1 MEFTL
6 GSASSSGRRRAT
18 RRSDRARN
26 EENLNEL
33 LRREHATSEKFI
45 DETVRAGETEAFIS
59 VLKKLS
65 ARCDEWN
72 RSIERLKRR
81 VQHLRPA
88 NIDDNDY
95 YGRLQSA
102 MHILNRNL
110 DALTRLQEERE
121 AIDEDE
127 ARDALLI
134 ELGATAAAGYAQESQ
149 VRLLRLLKRANDDG
163 QHKDP
168 SLSSPSWF

>member
-1 MEFTL
+1 MEFTF
-6 GSASSSGRRRAT
+6 GSASSSGRRRAAT
-18 RRSDRARN
+18 RRTNHRN
-26 EENLNEL
+26 EENLGQL
-33 LRREHATSEKFI
+33 LQREHAATEKFI
-45 DETVRAGETEAFIS
+45 DETVRAGETEAFIR
-59 VLKKLS
+59 VLEKLS

-81 VQHLRPA
+81 VKHLRPA

-95 YGRLQSA
+95 YQRLQNA
-102 MHILNRNL
+102 MHTLNRNI

-134 ELGATAAAGYAQESQ
+134 ELDATAAAGYGRESQ
-149 VRLLRLLKRANDDG
+149 TRLLRLLRRANGEQD
-163 QHKDP
+163 
-168 SLSSPSWF
+168 LSSV